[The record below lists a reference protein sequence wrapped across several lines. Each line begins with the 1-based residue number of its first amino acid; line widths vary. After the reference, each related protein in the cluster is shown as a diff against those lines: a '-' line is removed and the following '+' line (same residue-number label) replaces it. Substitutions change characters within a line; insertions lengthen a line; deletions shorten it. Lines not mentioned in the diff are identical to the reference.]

1 MQDVVFYVLSSSD
14 FSTRERFLAKL
25 LAKTQQQQ
33 RRVDVRFAQ
42 LHDAQRFDQTLWL
55 LPAQGYMPHSVAH
68 ELDAPIQ
75 LFAQTINSPCD
86 DVLINLHPDFY
97 APFTRYQRTIELLD
111 QSVELIEKG
120 RQRWREYKQ
129 AGFEPVVHKI

>member
-14 FSTRERFLAKL
+14 FSSRERFLAKL

-33 RRVDVRFAQ
+33 RQVDVRFAQ
-42 LHDAQRFDQTLWL
+42 QQDAQRFDQTLWSM
-55 LPAQGYMPHSVAH
+55 PTHGYMPHSVGHDLA
-68 ELDAPIQ
+68 APIQ
-75 LFAQTINSPCD
+75 LFAHTINKPCD

-97 APFTRYQRTIELLD
+97 HEFIRYKRTIELLD
-111 QSVELIEKG
+111 QSIELIEKG